1 MERSTRQLVL
11 LHADKKLFWRGRE
24 ISWSGIRTAFVVGVK
39 RLDGKIEWGWQMK
52 IQNIFRTHVVVI
64 GFAAAFGLA
73 GGARAQEIDNTVWAD
88 NSNVESF
95 PQPAPATFANELST
109 AVTNSVQANT
119 AAVVS
124 QTSVNNETIVSGG
137 ATNEGWLIATSIL
150 LIAPL
155 GLFMLAKVRR
165 ARQNVNARE
174 YHSKRSASLS

>member
-1 MERSTRQLVL
+1 MTAFALGVVERS
-11 LHADKKLFWRGRE
+11 
-24 ISWSGIRTAFVVGVK
+24 
-39 RLDGKIEWGWQMK
+39 DGKIKWGWQMK

-64 GFAAAFGLA
+64 GFAAAFVLA
-73 GGARAQEIDNTVWAD
+73 GGARAQEIDNTIWAD

-124 QTSVNNETIVSGG
+124 QTSVNNEAIVSGG

-174 YHSKRSASLS
+174 YHSKRSAALS

>member
-1 MERSTRQLVL
+1 
-11 LHADKKLFWRGRE
+11 
-24 ISWSGIRTAFVVGVK
+24 VGVE
-39 RLDGKIEWGWQMK
+39 RLDGNIEWGWQMK

-64 GFAAAFGLA
+64 GFAAAFVLA

-95 PQPAPATFANELST
+95 PPPAPATFANELS

-119 AAVVS
+119 AAVVKQS
-124 QTSVNNETIVSGG
+124 SVNNEAIVSGG

-174 YHSKRSASLS
+174 YHSKRSAALS

>member
-1 MERSTRQLVL
+1 
-11 LHADKKLFWRGRE
+11 
-24 ISWSGIRTAFVVGVK
+24 
-39 RLDGKIEWGWQMK
+39 MK

-64 GFAAAFGLA
+64 GFAAASVLA

-88 NSNVESF
+88 TNVESF
-95 PQPAPATFANELST
+95 PPPAPATFANELS

-119 AAVVS
+119 AAVVKQS
-124 QTSVNNETIVSGG
+124 SVNNEAIVSGG

-174 YHSKRSASLS
+174 YHSKRSAALS

>member
-1 MERSTRQLVL
+1 
-11 LHADKKLFWRGRE
+11 
-24 ISWSGIRTAFVVGVK
+24 
-39 RLDGKIEWGWQMK
+39 MK

-64 GFAAAFGLA
+64 GFAAAFVLA
-73 GGARAQEIDNTVWAD
+73 GGALAQEIDNTIWAD

-95 PQPAPATFANELST
+95 PQPAIFANELG

-119 AAVVS
+119 AAVVN
-124 QTSVNNETIVSGG
+124 QTSVNKEAIVSGG

-174 YHSKRSASLS
+174 YHSKRSAALS

>member
-1 MERSTRQLVL
+1 
-11 LHADKKLFWRGRE
+11 
-24 ISWSGIRTAFVVGVK
+24 
-39 RLDGKIEWGWQMK
+39 MK

-64 GFAAAFGLA
+64 GFAAAFVLA

-88 NSNVESF
+88 TNVESF
-95 PQPAPATFANELST
+95 PPPAPATFANELS
-109 AVTNSVQANT
+109 AVSVQANT
-119 AAVVS
+119 AAVVKQS
-124 QTSVNNETIVSGG
+124 SVNNEAIVSGG

-174 YHSKRSASLS
+174 YHSKRSAALS